1 MAKRID
7 TIVEDIYETLDK
19 GMDDV
24 PSHLLDNLV
33 NGIRSAVHTSLTD
46 RETRATLRMSNIGTP
61 CNRKLYYTVNN
72 PEDKELLPPE
82 ARMKFLYGHLLE
94 ELLLFLAELS
104 GHEVSGRQ
112 DEQEI
117 EGIKGHR
124 DAVIDGTLVD
134 VKSASTFS
142 FAKFQTGTLG
152 QNDPFGYVDQLQSYL
167 HAGQTDDTI
176 KDKDRAAFLVVDKTL
191 GKICLD
197 VHKRKDEDLTRVY
210 QYKKELVARD
220 EPPARH
226 YEPEPEGKSGNMKLG
241 MNCSYCEFKKKCWP
255 GLRGFAYSNK
265 PIYLTTVKK
274 EPNVPEFEV

>member
-1 MAKRID
+1 MKKID

-33 NGIRSAVHTSLTD
+33 DGIRSAIHNSLTD

-72 PEDKELLPPE
+72 PEDKEPLEPE
-82 ARMKFLYGHLLE
+82 ARIKFLYGHILE

-104 GHEVSGRQ
+104 GHEVTGRQ

-124 DAVIDGTLVD
+124 DAIIDGTLVD

-142 FAKFQTGTLG
+142 FAKFQTGTLE
-152 QNDPFGYVDQLQSYL
+152 QNDSFGYVDQLQSYL
-167 HAGQTDDTI
+167 HAGQTDDKI

-191 GKICLD
+191 GKLCLD
-197 VHKRKDEDLTRVY
+197 IHKRKDEDLSKVY
-210 QYKKELVARD
+210 QYKKEVVARP
-220 EPPARH
+220 EPPARGF
-226 YEPEPEGKSGNMKLG
+226 EPEPEGKSGNMKLG
-241 MNCSYCEFKKKCWP
+241 LNCGYCEFKKKCHP
-255 GLRGFAYSNK
+255 GLRGFTYSNK
-265 PIYLTTVKK
+265 PVYLTTVKK

>member
-33 NGIRSAVHTSLTD
+33 NGIRSSVHTSLTD
-46 RETRATLRMSNIGTP
+46 RKTRATLRMSNIGTP

-72 PEDKELLPPE
+72 PEDKEFLPPE

-104 GHEVSGRQ
+104 GHEVTGRQ

-124 DAVIDGTLVD
+124 DAVIDGALVD

-142 FAKFQTGTLG
+142 FAKFESGKLAE
-152 QNDPFGYVDQLQSYL
+152 NDPFGYVDQLQSYL

-241 MNCSYCEFKKKCWP
+241 MNCSYCEFKKKCHP
-255 GLRGFAYSNK
+255 GLRGFAYANK
-265 PIYLTTVKK
+265 PIYLTKVVK
-274 EPNVPEFEV
+274 EPNVPEFEL